1 MFSRFLP
8 FLCTM
13 AVMVSCSNDNILR
26 NKLRNV
32 YSSPLIIPDSGV
44 VFIDHSNCD
53 LHQDGILNSEYVLF
67 VFCGP
72 DECSTCTMNKMSEWN
87 SFLNLEKEGKITM
100 RFMFNPPKHEIDNM
114 IVAYHTSG
122 LEHSVELDT
131 CGAFLKKNPQIPQA
145 SIFHVLL
152 LDNDGKILL
161 VGNPLHNKDVRK
173 LFYEIIEN

>member
-1 MFSRFLP
+1 
-8 FLCTM
+8 
-13 AVMVSCSNDNILR
+13 
-26 NKLRNV
+26 
-32 YSSPLIIPDSGV
+32 
-44 VFIDHSNCD
+44 
-53 LHQDGILNSEYVLF
+53 
-67 VFCGP
+67 
-72 DECSTCTMNKMSEWN
+72 MNKMSEWN

-122 LEHSVELDT
+122 LEHSVEFDT